1 MKIKN
6 ILSFILII
14 SALFVSTTLL
24 AQTKKSVLK
33 LCEKATVE
41 IENRN
46 FDKAILLLQKA
57 LKKDSLYSEIYIR
70 LGDVYNFTLQS
81 ENAALCYNKAIQLLD
96 NPNSI
101 LYMFAADE
109 ELKSGNYNDALKN
122 YHLFLQKSKNMELI
136 QEVEINVKKC
146 KFGIEALKNPV
157 NMNPVNLGLSINSE
171 WDEYLATLTAD
182 EQEII
187 YTVRRPRDSKTICAF
202 CMTEED
208 FYASINKDSVWQTR
222 YPLGPP
228 VNSSYNEGAQTI
240 SPDGKYLFFTL
251 CNAESGYGSCDLYW
265 SKRIGGRWSRPR
277 NFGAPVNTSS
287 WESQPSIAPDGKTIY
302 FNSNREGS
310 IGKSDIWKTEMIEEG
325 VFTPPVNLGSE
336 INTEFEE
343 NAPFIHPDGT
353 TLYFVS
359 DGHIG
364 LGGRDIFF
372 STLLADQTWSKPVN
386 MGYPINT
393 SADELNIFINAK
405 GTRAYYS
412 SDKEGGYGGMDIYYF
427 DLDEHLRPIPVTYM
441 KGKVKDSETGQPLE
455 ADIEMVDLNLN
466 QVITSTKSDPIT
478 GEFLA
483 CIRTGTNVLL
493 NISHPFYLFYSEN
506 FYLKKI
512 ASELEPIIKDVLL
525 EKPSKGNTI
534 VMNNIFFEFNES
546 TLKQE
551 SYIELDLLL
560 TFLRQNNKLKVEI
573 GGHTDDLGTDE
584 YNLKLSLERAESVY
598 KHLISK
604 GIEPIRLTYKG
615 YGEAQ
620 PISTNETEEGRA
632 ANRRTEITIIEN

>member
-1 MKIKN
+1 MKIKK
-6 ILSFILII
+6 IVPFILII
-14 SALFVSTTLL
+14 SVLLISMTLS

-33 LCEKATVE
+33 LCEKAVVE

-46 FDKAILLLQKA
+46 FDKAIVLLQKA
-57 LKKDSLYSEIYIR
+57 LKKDSLYPEIYIR
-70 LGDVYNFTLQS
+70 LGDAYNFTLQS
-81 ENAALCYNKAIQLLD
+81 ENAAACYNRAIQLFED
-96 NPNSI
+96 PNPI

-109 ELKSGNYNDALKN
+109 ELKSGKYQEALLNYQK
-122 YHLFLQKSKNMELI
+122 FLQKSTKQDLI
-136 QEVEINVKKC
+136 LEVENNVKKC

-157 NMNPVNLGLSINSE
+157 NMHPVNLGPSINSE

-182 EQEII
+182 EQEMI
-187 YTVRRPRDSKTICAF
+187 YTVRRPRDAKTICTF

-208 FYASINKDSVWQTR
+208 FYASINQDSVWQLR

-277 NFGAPVNTSS
+277 NFGAPVNTNN

-325 VFTPPVNLGSE
+325 VFSVPVNLGPE
-336 INTEFEE
+336 INTIHEE

-364 LGGRDIFF
+364 MGGRDIFYA
-372 STLLADQTWSKPVN
+372 TLLADQTWSNPIN

-393 SADELNIFINAK
+393 SADELNIFINAI
-405 GTRAYYS
+405 GTKAYYS
-412 SDKEGGYGGMDIYYF
+412 SDKEGGLGGMDIYYF
-427 DLDEHLRPIPVTYM
+427 MLDEHLRPIPVTYM
-441 KGKVKDSETGQPLE
+441 KGKVKDSDTGQPLE
-455 ADIEMVDLNLN
+455 AEIEMVDLNMN
-466 QVITSTKSDPIT
+466 KVITSTKSDPVT

-483 CIRTGTNVLL
+483 CIKTGTNVLL
-493 NISHPFYLFYSEN
+493 NISHPFYLFYSDN
-506 FYLKKI
+506 FYLKTI
-512 ASELEPIIKDVLL
+512 TSELEPIIKDILL
-525 EKPSKGNTI
+525 EKPSKGKTL
-534 VMNNIFFEFNES
+534 VMNNVFFEFNQSSLKTES
-546 TLKQE
+546 FV
-551 SYIELDLLL
+551 ELDLLVH
-560 TFLRQNNKLKVEI
+560 FLSQNNRLKVEI
-573 GGHTDDLGTDE
+573 GGHTDDQGAED
-584 YNLKLSLERAESVY
+584 YNQKLSLERAESVY
-598 KHLISK
+598 KYLISK
-604 GIEPIRLTYKG
+604 GIKSERLTFKG
-615 YGEAQ
+615 YGEKN
-620 PISTNETEEGRA
+620 PIASNETEEGRA
-632 ANRRTEITIIEN
+632 SNRRTEITIIEN

>member
-6 ILSFILII
+6 IITFVLII
-14 SALFVSTTLL
+14 SGLIVSTTLN

-33 LCEKATVE
+33 LCEKAVIE

-46 FDKAILLLQKA
+46 FDKAIVLLNKA
-57 LKKDSLYSEIYIR
+57 LKKDTLYPEIYIR

-81 ENAALCYNKAIQLLD
+81 QKAADCYNKAITLFE
-96 NPNSI
+96 NPNPI

-109 ELKSGNYNDALKN
+109 ELKSGRYGAALINYNK
-122 YHLFLQKSKNMELI
+122 FLEKSKNSDLI
-136 QEVEINVKKC
+136 KEVLNNVKKC
-146 KFGIEALKNPV
+146 EFGVDAIQNPV
-157 NMNPVNLGLSINSE
+157 NMNPINMGNSINSE

-182 EQEII
+182 EKEII

-208 FYASINKDSVWQTR
+208 FYSSINQDTNWQPR
-222 YPLGPP
+222 FPLGAP

-277 NFGAPVNTSS
+277 NFGAPVNTSY

-302 FNSNREGS
+302 FNSNREGTY
-310 IGKSDIWKTEMIEEG
+310 GASDIWKTEMIEEG
-325 VFTPPVNLGSE
+325 VFTVPVNLGPV

-359 DGHIG
+359 DGHVG

-372 STLLADQTWSKPVN
+372 STLLADNSWTTPIN

-393 SADELNIFINAK
+393 AADELNIFINAK
-405 GTRAYYS
+405 GTTAYYS
-412 SDKEGGYGGMDIYYF
+412 SDKEGGFGGMDIYYF
-427 DLDEHLRPIPVTYM
+427 TLDDHLRPIPVTYM
-441 KGKVKDSETGQPLE
+441 KGKVKDNETGQPLE
-455 ADIEMVDLNLN
+455 ADIEMIDLENN
-466 QVITSTKSDPIT
+466 KVITATKSDPIT

-483 CIRTGTNVLL
+483 CIRTGSNVLL
-493 NISHPFYLFYSEN
+493 NISHPFYLFYSDN

-512 ASELEPIIKDVLL
+512 ASELEPVIKDVSLQ
-525 EKPSKGNTI
+525 KPSKGNAI
-534 VMNNIFFEFNES
+534 VMNNIFFEFNQS
-546 TLKQE
+546 LLKQE
-551 SYIELDLLL
+551 SYVELDLLVD
-560 TFLRQNNKLKVEI
+560 FLLKNKNLKIEV
-573 GGHTDDLGTDE
+573 GGHTDDLGSDD
-584 YNLKLSLERAESVY
+584 YNMKLSIDRAQTVY
-598 KHLISK
+598 LYLISK
-604 GIEPIRLTYKG
+604 GIDSKKLTYKG
-615 YGEAQ
+615 YGETQ
-620 PISTNETEEGRA
+620 PVEPNDTEEGRA
-632 ANRRTEITIIEN
+632 SNRRTEITIIEN